1 MFDFI
6 KHQRKSKA
14 RQLEL
19 DANAP
24 KTGDETP
31 DFELKDVNGEN
42 SVRLSDYQGRKPVAL
57 IFGSF
62 T

>member
-19 DANAP
+19 DADAP
-24 KTGDETP
+24 KTGGEAP

-42 SVRLSDYQGRKPVAL
+42 SVRLSDYQGRKPAAL

>member
-24 KTGDETP
+24 KAGGEAP

>member
-6 KHQRKSKA
+6 KNQRKSKA
-14 RQLEL
+14 RQLIL
-19 DANAP
+19 DASAP
-24 KTGDETP
+24 KAGDAAP
-31 DFELKDVNGEN
+31 DFELKDVHGEN
-42 SVRLSDYQGRKPVAL
+42 STRLSDFKGQKPVAL